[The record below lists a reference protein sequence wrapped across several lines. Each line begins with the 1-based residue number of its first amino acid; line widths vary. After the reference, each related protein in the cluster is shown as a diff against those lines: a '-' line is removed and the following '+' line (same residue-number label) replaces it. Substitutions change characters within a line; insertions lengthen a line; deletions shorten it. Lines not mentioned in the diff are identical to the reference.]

1 MLTID
6 AILSKRFSKAMGGYR
21 QDEVDSFIQQLAAEV
36 ERLQNENEDLEHK
49 LEILAEKIE
58 KYRKGESS
66 IQSAWMGAQR
76 LGEGLLLDAKKQV
89 EQIRRDGLR
98 DLEATKRRLEI
109 EIQQQQYELSQLKK
123 ETSSFKGKLLGLYAQ
138 QIDLIQNIPVP
149 AELFA
154 ANENQEQSE
163 QESELHEVDEE
174 TATEPVFEPAV
185 QDLLEGVSEQE
196 ELDEAEAEEEQF
208 ETEAET
214 QPQKEYVQQEYAHN
228 EYIQESDDDEIVE
241 EAFTEGEP
249 ELLDED
255 DIYDDEIV
263 IDKGAFEA
271 QDKNEEHP
279 VYSERGYSIRS
290 AQEESRFGPL
300 KFGEG
305 FEIANLPND
314 NSNNRKKFSFKG
326 KFGN

>member
-21 QDEVDSFIQQLAAEV
+21 QDEVDTFIQQLAAEI
-36 ERLQNENEDLEHK
+36 ESLQNENEDLEHK

-98 DLEATKRRLEI
+98 DLEATKPRLES
-109 EIQQQQYELSQLKK
+109 EIQQQQYELAQLKK

-149 AELFA
+149 AELLA
-154 ANENQEQSE
+154 TDEGQEKEE
-163 QESELHEVDEE
+163 QENELHEIEE
-174 TATEPVFEPAV
+174 EDAAEPVFEPAV
-185 QDLLEGVSEQE
+185 QDLLEGISEQE
-196 ELDEAEAEEEQF
+196 EFDEVEAE
-208 ETEAET
+208 
-214 QPQKEYVQQEYAHN
+214 QPQPQHELVTEPQEEYAHN
-228 EYIQESDDDEIVE
+228 HNEYSLEDDDDEIVE

-249 ELLDED
+249 EQFNEE
-255 DIYDDEIV
+255 DIYDDDIV
-263 IDKGAFEA
+263 IDEDAFE
-271 QDKNEEHP
+271 QQEKNEEHP

-290 AQEESRFGPL
+290 AQEESRFGQL
-300 KFGEG
+300 RFGEG

-314 NSNNRKKFSFKG
+314 NSNNRKKFSLKG